1 MRDIEKYFCN
11 LTEYYYFKGLS
22 VTEAINK
29 AAKLLSKKRGDKNE

>member
-1 MRDIEKYFCN
+1 MEVIEKDFCN

-29 AAKLLSKKRGDKNE
+29 ASKLLGKERGNKNE

>member
-1 MRDIEKYFCN
+1 METIEKAFCN
-11 LTEYYYFKGLS
+11 LTEYYYFKGLL

>member
-1 MRDIEKYFCN
+1 MENIEKAFCN

>member
-1 MRDIEKYFCN
+1 MGIIEKAFCN

-29 AAKLLSKKRGDKNE
+29 AAKLSSKKRGDKNE